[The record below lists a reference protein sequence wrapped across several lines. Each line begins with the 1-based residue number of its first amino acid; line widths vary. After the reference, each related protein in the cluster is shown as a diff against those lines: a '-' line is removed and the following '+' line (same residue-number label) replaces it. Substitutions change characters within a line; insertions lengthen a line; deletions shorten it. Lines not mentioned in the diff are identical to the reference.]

1 MKSLLNK
8 IGWKVFVLFLVL
20 VLFGSTANAVINGI
34 TGTEFDFTVKSGF
47 ITTPDGGAYMMWGYS
62 DDDGLT
68 TMQYPGPTMIVN
80 QNDTVTI
87 YLTNEIC
94 QPVSMLFPGQ
104 ENVTATGGIVGEIT
118 REAPPGGA
126 TVCTYTFKANNP
138 GTYTYYSGTRQ
149 ELQIEMGLVGA
160 IIVRPTG
167 FSSVA
172 PQAYG
177 HEDSAYDYEYLFLL
191 TEMDP
196 SIHMLVEH
204 GRIDEIDNTTYFPVN
219 WFINGRCAPDTMM
232 SAGNPLLPTQPYN
245 CLPRMNPGGRML
257 IRLIGGGRDS
267 HPFHTHGN
275 NFLRIARDG
284 KLLEDPLE
292 PGSANLA
299 VSDFTQTVIPGATY
313 DAIFTWTGEG
323 MGWDI
328 YGDPDDPNSPGF
340 GHTCNPNIDGYD
352 DITGEWCQDHGKP
365 FPVIL
370 PAEQDLTFG
379 AFYSGSPFLGNAD
392 PLPPGQGGLNS
403 NAGFFYM
410 WHSHNEK
417 EMVNFDVFPGGLMTM
432 LIIEPPGVDIP

>member
-8 IGWKVFVLFLVL
+8 LGWKIFMLFLVL
-20 VLFGSTANAVINGI
+20 VLFTPTANAVIDGI
-34 TGTEFDFTVKSGF
+34 SGTEFNFTVKSGF

-62 DDDGLT
+62 DDAGNGM
-68 TMQYPGPTMIVN
+68 MQYPGPTLIIN
-80 QNDTVTI
+80 EGDTITI
-87 YLTNEIC
+87 NLTNEIC

-104 ENVTATGGIVGEIT
+104 EDVTALGGIIGEIT
-118 REAPPGGA
+118 NEAPPDGV
-126 TVCTYTFKANNP
+126 TVCTYTFEANNP

-160 IIVRPTG
+160 IIVRPEG
-167 FSSVA
+167 FNPAS

-177 HEDSAYDYEYLFLL
+177 HLDSAYDYEYLILL

-196 SIHMLVEH
+196 RIHLLVEH

-245 CLPRMNPGGRML
+245 CLPRMNPGGRLLTRM
-257 IRLIGGGRDS
+257 IGGGRDS

-275 NFLRIARDG
+275 NFWRIARDG
-284 KLLEDPLE
+284 ELLEDPDG
-292 PGSANLA
+292 PGGADLA

-323 MGWDI
+323 LGWDI
-328 YGDPDDPNSPGF
+328 YGHVEGDDPV
-340 GHTCNPNIDGYD
+340 DGEDLD
-352 DITGEWCQDHGKP
+352 DHLKP
-365 FPVIL
+365 FPVVL
-370 PAEQDLTFG
+370 PSQKDLTFG
-379 AFYSGSPFLGNAD
+379 AFYSGSPFLGAFD
-392 PLPPGQGGLNS
+392 PLPPGQGGLNR

-432 LIIEPPGVDIP
+432 LIIEPPGIVIP